1 MKIKV
6 GIVGGG
12 ASGMM
17 AAITTAR
24 NGADVTILEHNDR
37 VGKKILVTGNGKCNL
52 GNRKLSADMYYGEN
66 TDLAMRILGDF
77 DTDNTISFFEELGLL
92 IKDKNGYLYP
102 YSEQASTVLDA
113 LRYEL
118 ERLGVNIITGV
129 HIDKIEREIK
139 GKRICL
145 YSKQNKY
152 VFDRVIIACG
162 GKAAA
167 KSGSDGSGYL
177 LAAQIGHKVNPV
189 VPALVQLRCR
199 ENWFKSVS
207 GVRTDVLLKVMD
219 QGKVVASE
227 RGELQLTD
235 YGISGIPVFQISRV
249 VARYLQTHKEMEILL
264 DFFPD
269 YPTEG
274 FTDFIIGRRPE
285 GLRCRTLEEYCT
297 GILNKKLMF
306 LFMKLANKKPSDDM
320 KKITRK
326 ELEGM
331 FRLCRKLIVHVNGV
345 NSFEQAQVSA
355 GGVLLSEVKS
365 SLESKKMPGVYF
377 AGEILDVDG
386 KCGGY
391 NLQWAWSSGYT
402 AGKNAA
408 K

>member
-1 MKIKV
+1 M
-6 GIVGGG
+6 
-12 ASGMM
+12 
-17 AAITTAR
+17 
-24 NGADVTILEHNDR
+24 
-37 VGKKILVTGNGKCNL
+37 
-52 GNRKLSADMYYGEN
+52 
-66 TDLAMRILGDF
+66 
-77 DTDNTISFFEELGLL
+77 
-92 IKDKNGYLYP
+92 
-102 YSEQASTVLDA
+102 

-118 ERLGVNIITGV
+118 ERLGVKLLTGV
-129 HIDKIEREIK
+129 HIEKIDRGVK
-139 GKRICL
+139 GIRL
-145 YSKQNKY
+145 YSKQNQY

-219 QGKVVASE
+219 QGKAVASE

-235 YGISGIPVFQISRV
+235 YGISGIPVFQISRI
-249 VARYLQTHKEMEILL
+249 VAKYLQTHKAMEIIL

-274 FTDFIIGRRPE
+274 FTDFMIGRRPE
-285 GLRCRTLEEYCT
+285 GFRCRTLEEYCT
-297 GILNKKLMF
+297 GILNKKLMLLF
-306 LFMKLANKKPSDDM
+306 LKLTNKKPSDDM
-320 KKITRK
+320 KTITKK
-326 ELEGM
+326 ELEDL
-331 FRLCRKLIVHVNGV
+331 FRLCRKLTVHVNGV

-355 GGVLLSEVKS
+355 GGVSLSEVTS
-365 SLESKKMPGVYF
+365 SLESKKRPGVYF

-391 NLQWAWSSGYT
+391 NLQWAWSSGYI